1 MTSGLVIDSADQLAD
16 ERNAIK
22 KMMKESK
29 PIDLSDD
36 EMLQL
41 SHVSVEKSTLGI
53 LWLDSQ
59 ARVYRVN
66 ESACK
71 ILGYTM
77 KEFLGLSIPEF
88 DIDLP
93 IERFEPAWDMHKKEG
108 IYFAESRYKTK
119 DDRIIPVEINSHF
132 VKFKGR
138 EYSCAF
144 FRDITERK
152 QRENELKVTL
162 RKLNSLQNRLQ
173 KENTYLREEIE
184 VVHNFQKIIGQSH
197 VIKQLLKEVTQVA
210 STDAT
215 VLLFGETGTGKELIA
230 RAVHNSS
237 IRKDRAL
244 VKVNCAAL
252 PHNLIESS
260 LFGHKKGAFT
270 GAVSDNTG
278 KFELADGGTI
288 FLDEIG
294 ELPLELQTKLLRV
307 LQDGEVEK
315 LGQSD
320 AIKVDVRVIAATNR
334 NLEKMIETKKFRQDL
349 YYRLNVFPIKCPPLR
364 DRTGDVPILAK
375 YFIDKY
381 NSKIGRNVSRISKK
395 VMDILES
402 YHWPGNVREL
412 ENIIERALIISQG
425 KELTIGNWFYQDAHD
440 SDNNAASTLQ
450 GIERKHIKKIL
461 ESTSW
466 RVSGKGGAAE
476 KLGLKPTTLEARM
489 KKLGIERPK

>member
-1 MTSGLVIDSADQLAD
+1 
-16 ERNAIK
+16 
-22 KMMKESK
+22 
-29 PIDLSDD
+29 
-36 EMLQL
+36 
-41 SHVSVEKSTLGI
+41 
-53 LWLDSQ
+53 
-59 ARVYRVN
+59 
-66 ESACK
+66 
-71 ILGYTM
+71 
-77 KEFLGLSIPEF
+77 
-88 DIDLP
+88 
-93 IERFEPAWDMHKKEG
+93 
-108 IYFAESRYKTK
+108 
-119 DDRIIPVEINSHF
+119 
-132 VKFKGR
+132 
-138 EYSCAF
+138 
-144 FRDITERK
+144 
-152 QRENELKVTL
+152 LK
-162 RKLNSLQNRLQ
+162 KLNILQNRLQ
-173 KENTYLREEIE
+173 EENIYLREEIE
-184 VVHNFQKIIGQSH
+184 VVHNFQEIIGQSQ
-197 VIKQLLKEVTQVA
+197 VIKHLLKKVTQVA

-215 VLLFGETGTGKELIA
+215 VLLLGETGTGKELIA

-307 LQDGEVEK
+307 LQDGEFEK
-315 LGQSD
+315 LGQPN

-364 DRTGDVPILAK
+364 DRKGDVPILAK

-381 NSKIGRNVSRISKK
+381 NLKIGRNVSRISKK
-395 VMDILES
+395 IINIFES

-425 KELTIGNWFYQDAHD
+425 EELTIGNWFYQDGHQSND
-440 SDNNAASTLQ
+440 DTTSTLQ
-450 GIERKHIKKIL
+450 DIECKHIKKIL

-489 KKLGIERPK
+489 RKLGILRPK

>member
-1 MTSGLVIDSADQLAD
+1 
-16 ERNAIK
+16 
-22 KMMKESK
+22 MMKESNSM
-29 PIDLSDD
+29 DLSDD
-36 EMLQL
+36 EMFQL
-41 SHVSVEKSTLGI
+41 SHVSVEKATIGI
-53 LWLDSQ
+53 LWLDSH
-59 ARVYRVN
+59 AHVYRVN
-66 ESACK
+66 ESACR
-71 ILGYTM
+71 ILGFTM
-77 KEFLGLSIPEF
+77 KEFLGMSIPDF

-93 IERFEPAWDMHKKEG
+93 IEMFEPAWEMHKKEG
-108 IYFAESRYKTK
+108 SYFAESRYKTK
-119 DDRIIPVEINSHF
+119 DDRIIPVEINSYY
-132 VKFKGR
+132 VKFKGK

-152 QRENELKVTL
+152 QREMELKTTL
-162 RKLNSLQNRLQ
+162 KKLNILQNRLQ
-173 KENTYLREEIE
+173 EENIYLREEIE
-184 VVHNFQKIIGQSH
+184 VVHNFQEIIGQSQ
-197 VIKQLLKEVTQVA
+197 VIKHLLKKVTQVA

-215 VLLFGETGTGKELIA
+215 VLLLGETGTGKELIA

-307 LQDGEVEK
+307 LQDGEFEK
-315 LGQSD
+315 LGQPN

-364 DRTGDVPILAK
+364 DRKGDVPILAK

-381 NSKIGRNVSRISKK
+381 NLKIGRNVSRISKK
-395 VMDILES
+395 IINIFES

-425 KELTIGNWFYQDAHD
+425 EELTIGNWFYQDGHQSND
-440 SDNNAASTLQ
+440 DTTSTLQ
-450 GIERKHIKKIL
+450 DIERKHIKKIL

-489 KKLGIERPK
+489 RKLGILRPK